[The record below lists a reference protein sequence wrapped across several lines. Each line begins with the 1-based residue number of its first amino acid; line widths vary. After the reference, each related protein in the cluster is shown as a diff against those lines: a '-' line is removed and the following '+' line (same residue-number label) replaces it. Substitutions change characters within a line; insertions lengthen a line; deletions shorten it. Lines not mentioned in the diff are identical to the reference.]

1 MKAKWLL
8 ILIIIVNI
16 GLASGLVYMKQ
27 RNVEFAQSAAQWR
40 VEVAKK
46 KADAAAESIIAN
58 QVNSLCER
66 FDPTNQFSIQEGI
79 STLDEWTMVPRKKLR
94 ESCPE
99 VFDFIT
105 GYDKH
110 TRWLMGAV
118 SQDECYHNGYG
129 AEWSA
134 VLTNPLPWSVDV
146 TIRPRIES
154 GGLVVNEGIALEHR
168 IQPGEARAL
177 HSHMSMNGWE
187 ITGCG
192 IDSIEWTV
200 SD

>member
-8 ILIIIVNI
+8 ILIIIVNM

-27 RNVEFAQSAAQWR
+27 RNVEFAQIAAQWK
-40 VEVAKK
+40 VEAAKQ
-46 KADAAAESIIAN
+46 KAIAAAESIVDN

-66 FDPTNQFSIQEGI
+66 FDPTNQFSIQKEI
-79 STLDEWTMVPRKKLR
+79 STLDGWELVPRKKLR

-110 TRWLMGAV
+110 TRWLMDSL
-118 SQDECYHNGYG
+118 SQQDCYGNGYG
-129 AEWSA
+129 IEWSA
-134 VLTNPLPWSVDV
+134 VLTNPLPWPVDV
-146 TIRPRIES
+146 TIRPRIDS
-154 GGLVVNEGIALEHR
+154 GELVVNEGIASEHR

-177 HSHMSMNGWE
+177 RSYMSMNGWE
-187 ITGCG
+187 ITSCG
-192 IDSIEWTV
+192 PYSIEWAV